1 MYDINTA
8 YLQSELEYRA
18 ARIKQGVAVR
28 NRNRRI
34 RLRRHTEATP
44 TR

>member
-1 MYDINTA
+1 MYETNLQ

-18 ARIKQGVAVR
+18 ARIKQGVSHR
-28 NRNRRI
+28 DRRRRI
-34 RLRRHTEATP
+34 RVRRHTEAGA